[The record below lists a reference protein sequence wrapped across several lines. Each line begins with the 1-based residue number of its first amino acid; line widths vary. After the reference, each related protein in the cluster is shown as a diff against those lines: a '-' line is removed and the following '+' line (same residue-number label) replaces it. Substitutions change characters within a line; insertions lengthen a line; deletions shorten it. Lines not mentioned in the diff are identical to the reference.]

1 MAKKKKL
8 VGIVKLQLEA
18 GKATPAPPV
27 GTALGPKGINI
38 MDFCKRFNA
47 ATQSMEGNV
56 VPVIISVYED
66 KSFDFV
72 LKSPPASFLIK
83 KAIKIE
89 KGSPEPNKKKVGT
102 IKRSQL
108 VEIAKLKLKDL
119 NTTDLDAAV
128 RIIEGTAKNMG
139 VTVIEG

>member
-8 VGIVKLQLEA
+8 VGLVKLQLEA

-56 VPVIISVYED
+56 VPVIIRVYED
-66 KSFDFV
+66 RSFDFV
-72 LKSPPASFLIK
+72 LKTPPASFLIK
-83 KAIKIE
+83 KALKIE

-128 RIIEGTAKNMG
+128 RIIEGTARNMG

>member
-8 VGIVKLQLEA
+8 VGLVKLQLEA

-47 ATQSMEGNV
+47 ATQGQEGYII
-56 VPVIISVYED
+56 PVLIRVYED
-66 KSFDFV
+66 RSFDFI
-72 LKSPPASFLIK
+72 LKTPPASSLIK
-83 KAIKIE
+83 KVLKIE

-108 VEIAKLKLKDL
+108 MEIAKIKMKDL
-119 NTTDLDAAV
+119 NTTDLEAAT
-128 RIIEGTAKNMG
+128 RIIEGTARNMG